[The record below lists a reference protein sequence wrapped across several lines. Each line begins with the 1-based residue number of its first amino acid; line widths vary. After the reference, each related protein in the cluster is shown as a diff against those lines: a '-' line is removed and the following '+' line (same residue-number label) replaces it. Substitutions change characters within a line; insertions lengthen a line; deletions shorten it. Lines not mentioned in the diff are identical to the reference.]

1 MRRKRVPVS
10 LVREAQKRINQIREN
25 VEELRAQEGKARAN
39 DYLRSERTASLGQ
52 DAVKVLIRAGVPLPS
67 WVGNNWRYLEAMSWH
82 QPHLSFPFKAPL
94 QVAVTSLPIPP
105 MEICYLMASK
115 TELPSLVMAPTDCP
129 VCGAKTVSQAQK
141 KCRAS
146 QDPAHSTSCMIGNQD
161 EDGNFVMPT
170 PESYAAFEIGFSDF
184 LRE

>member
-1 MRRKRVPVS
+1 M
-10 LVREAQKRINQIREN
+10 A
-25 VEELRAQEGKARAN
+25 LR
-39 DYLRSERTASLGQ
+39 
-52 DAVKVLIRAGVPLPS
+52 
-67 WVGNNWRYLEAMSWH
+67 
-82 QPHLSFPFKAPL
+82 
-94 QVAVTSLPIPP
+94 
-105 MEICYLMASK
+105 

-129 VCGAKTVSQAQK
+129 VCGAKTIAQAQK

-170 PESYAAFEIGFSDF
+170 PESYAAFEIGFSNF